1 MVTDRIEVALPLPV
15 DQTFTY
21 ALDPEWPR
29 PVPGARVL
37 VPFHRTRRVGWV
49 VGPGRPGSGKR
60 RLRRVAKILETEP
73 SLQPGLLEL
82 ARWMAAYYIA
92 PLGLVLRAVLPS
104 VLSTTGRGPGTMA
117 RTRKVARI
125 ARWLESL
132 AERDSAF
139 ARAPRQRVAYEA
151 LERAAGS
158 MPLASLIDQGI
169 GRGVVKALEGKGI
182 VEVRDQEVVRDP
194 FAAAGTEPPPDLVP
208 NSAQAAALRRLI
220 AGLDASTPRPVL
232 LHGVTASGKTL
243 VYIEL
248 LKEVVGA
255 RGRSAIVLVPEISLT
270 PQTVTRFRAHFGDRV
285 AVLHS
290 GLSDGERH
298 DAWRQ
303 LRSGARRIAIGARSA
318 IFAPLSDLGA
328 IIVDEE
334 HEASYKQSDAPR
346 YHARDVAIVRARQE
360 GALCLLGSATPSLE
374 SWSNQAAGKYE
385 LLRLPERATGARLPP
400 VRVVDLRQP
409 GRGNGP
415 DASSRVASA
424 SAPSSGN
431 GGPSARP
438 SATGR
443 TVLSRELTDAIRARL
458 ERGEQSILLLNRRG
472 YSTFFQ
478 CRECGEVPVCE
489 ACSVSLTYHRATGRL
504 LCHHCRYQEPVPDSC
519 RRCGAGA
526 LSRRGLGTEQVE
538 RVVAES
544 FPAARV
550 ARMDVDTTARKWAH
564 SEILGRVGRGEVD
577 ILLGTQ
583 MIAKGLDYP
592 RVTLV
597 GVVDADVGLHLPDFR
612 ASERTFQL
620 LSQVA
625 GRAGRGTLGG
635 EALIQTRM
643 PVHYAI
649 RAACDHDYET
659 FAEREL
665 KERAG
670 PGYPPHARLIN
681 VVLTSP
687 DPDTAATAAEEAV
700 AWMEGHR
707 DPPVE
712 LVGPAPA
719 PIERLQNRWRWH
731 FLLRSR
737 SVRALGALTRAFS
750 REFRPPS
757 DARVLIDRDPV
768 ALL

>member
-1 MVTDRIEVALPLPV
+1 MPPRVEVALPLPV

-21 ALDPEWPR
+21 ALAPAAPQ
-29 PVPGARVL
+29 PAPGTRVL
-37 VPFHRTRRVGWV
+37 VPFHRAQRVGWV
-49 VGPGRPGSGKR
+49 VGPGRTGSGKL
-60 RLRRVAKILETEP
+60 RLRRISKILEEEP
-73 SLQPGLLEL
+73 SLPPDLLEL
-82 ARWMAAYYIA
+82 ARWIAAYYIA
-92 PLGLVLRAVLPS
+92 PLGLVLRAALPTVLCG
-104 VLSTTGRGPGTMA
+104 TGHGPGTMA
-117 RTRKVARI
+117 RTRKVVHI

-132 AERDSAF
+132 AERDAAF
-139 ARAPRQRVAYEA
+139 ARAPRQQAAYET

-158 MPLASLIDQGI
+158 IPLASLVDQGI

-194 FAAAGTEPPPDLVP
+194 FASTAAEPPPDLVP
-208 NSAQAAALRRLI
+208 NPAQAAAVRRLVT
-220 AGLDASTPRPVL
+220 GLDAPTPQPVL

-255 RGRSAIVLVPEISLT
+255 RARSAIVLVPEISLT
-270 PQTVTRFRAHFGDRV
+270 PQTVARFRAHFGDQV

-290 GLSDGERH
+290 GLSDGERY

-318 IFAPLSDLGA
+318 IFAPLPDLGA

-374 SWSNQAAGKYE
+374 SWSNQAGGKFE
-385 LLRLPERATGARLPP
+385 LLRLPDRATGGSLPP
-400 VRVVDLRQP
+400 VGVVDLREP
-409 GRGNGP
+409 SP
-415 DASSRVASA
+415 AAA
-424 SAPSSGN
+424 TAPRK
-431 GGPSARP
+431 GGTPARP
-438 SATGR
+438 SVVGR
-443 TVLSRELTDAIRARL
+443 TVLSRELTGAIQARL
-458 ERGEQSILLLNRRG
+458 DRGEQSILLLNRRG

-478 CRECGEVPVCE
+478 CRECGEVPVC
-489 ACSVSLTYHRATGRL
+489 ADCSVSLTYHRATGRL
-504 LCHHCRYQEPVPDSC
+504 LCHHCRYEEPVPDSC
-519 RRCGAGA
+519 GRCESRA

-538 RVVAES
+538 RVVTES
-544 FPAARV
+544 FPGARV
-550 ARMDVDTTARKWAH
+550 ARMDVDTTSRKWAH

-649 RAACDHDYET
+649 RTAREHDYEA

-665 KERAG
+665 AERAG
-670 PGYPPHARLIN
+670 PGYPPHSRLVN
-681 VVLTSP
+681 VIVTSR
-687 DPDTAATAAEEAV
+687 DPETAANAAEAAA
-700 AWMEGHR
+700 AWVDR
-707 DPPVE
+707 RLSATPVE

-719 PIERLQNRWRWH
+719 PIERLQRRWRWH

-737 SVRALGALTRAFS
+737 SARALGAVTRAFS
-750 REFRPPS
+750 KDFRPPS
-757 DARVLIDRDPV
+757 DARVLIDRDPM

>member
-1 MVTDRIEVALPLPV
+1 MPSRVEVALPLPV

-21 ALDPEWPR
+21 ALGPDAPR
-29 PVPGARVL
+29 PAPGTRVL
-37 VPFHRTRRVGWV
+37 VPFHRAKRVGWV
-49 VGPGRPGSGKR
+49 VGPGRPGSEKL
-60 RLRRVAKILETEP
+60 RLRRISRILEEEP
-73 SLQPGLLEL
+73 SLPPKLLEL
-82 ARWMAAYYIA
+82 ARWMAGYYIA
-92 PLGLVLRAVLPS
+92 PLGLVLRAALPS
-104 VLSTTGRGPGTMA
+104 VLSGTGHGPGTMT
-117 RTRKVARI
+117 RTRKVAHI

-132 AERDSAF
+132 AERDAAF
-139 ARAPRQRVAYEA
+139 RRAPRQKAAYEA

-158 MPLASLIDQGI
+158 MPLASLLDQGI

-182 VEVRDQEVVRDP
+182 VEIRDQEVVRDP
-194 FAAAGTEPPPDLVP
+194 FATTGTEPPPDLTP
-208 NSAQAAALRRLI
+208 NPDQAAALRRLI
-220 AGLDASTPRPVL
+220 AALDTPARRPVL

-248 LKEVVGA
+248 LKEVVDA

-290 GLSDGERH
+290 GLSDGERY

-318 IFAPLSDLGA
+318 IFAPLPDLGA
-328 IIVDEE
+328 VIVDEE
-334 HEASYKQSDAPR
+334 HEGSYKQSDAPR
-346 YHARDVAIVRARQE
+346 YHARDVAIMRARQE

-374 SWSNQAAGKYE
+374 SWSNQIGGKFE
-385 LLRLPERATGARLPP
+385 LLRLPERATGGTLPP
-400 VRVVDLRQP
+400 VRVVDLREP
-409 GRGNGP
+409 P
-415 DASSRVASA
+415 SA
-424 SAPSSGN
+424 TATPRN
-431 GGPSARP
+431 GGAPARP

-443 TVLSRELTDAIRARL
+443 TVLSPELTAAIRLRL

-478 CRECGEVPVCE
+478 CRECGEVPVCA
-489 ACSVSLTYHRATGRL
+489 ACSVSLTFHRATGRL
-504 LCHHCRYQEPVPDSC
+504 LCHHCRYEERVPESC
-519 RRCGAGA
+519 GRCGSRA

-538 RVVAES
+538 RVVTES
-544 FPAARV
+544 FPRARV

-635 EALIQTRM
+635 EVLIQTRM
-643 PVHYAI
+643 PAHYAV
-649 RAACDHDYET
+649 RAAREHDYEA

-665 KERAG
+665 TERAG
-670 PGYPPHARLIN
+670 PGYPPHARLVN
-681 VVLTSP
+681 VVVTSP
-687 DPDTAATAAEEAV
+687 EPDAAATAAEEAA
-700 AWMEGHR
+700 AWVVRRLRGTR
-707 DPPVE
+707 VE
-712 LVGPAPA
+712 LTGPAPA
-719 PIERLQNRWRWH
+719 PIERLQSRWRWH
-731 FLLRSR
+731 FLLRSP
-737 SVRALGALTRAFS
+737 SARALGALTRAFS
-750 REFRPPS
+750 TGFRPPS
-757 DARVLIDRDPV
+757 ETRVLIDRDPT

>member
-1 MVTDRIEVALPLPV
+1 MPSRVEVALPLPV

-21 ALDPEWPR
+21 ALGPGAPR
-29 PVPGARVL
+29 PAPGTRVL
-37 VPFHRTRRVGWV
+37 VPFHRARRVGWV
-49 VGPGRPGSGKR
+49 VGPGRPGSGKL
-60 RLRRVAKILETEP
+60 RLRRISKILEEQP
-73 SLQPGLLEL
+73 SLPPRLLEL

-92 PLGLVLRAVLPS
+92 PLGLVLRAALPS
-104 VLSTTGRGPGTMA
+104 VLCGTGRGPGAMA
-117 RTRKVARI
+117 RTRKVVRI

-132 AERDSAF
+132 AERDAAF
-139 ARAPRQRVAYEA
+139 ARAPRQRAAYET

-158 MPLASLIDQGI
+158 IPLASLVDQGI

-194 FAAAGTEPPPDLVP
+194 FASSGAEPPPDLTP
-208 NSAQAAALRRLI
+208 NPAQAAALRRLVS
-220 AGLDASTPRPVL
+220 ALDAPAPRPVL

-248 LKEVVGA
+248 LKEVVDA
-255 RGRSAIVLVPEISLT
+255 RARSAIVLVPEISLT

-290 GLSDGERH
+290 GLSDGERY

-318 IFAPLSDLGA
+318 IFAPLPDLGA
-328 IIVDEE
+328 VIVDEE
-334 HEASYKQSDAPR
+334 HEGSYKQSDAPR
-346 YHARDVAIVRARQE
+346 YHARDVAIMRARQE

-374 SWSNQAAGKYE
+374 SWSNQAGGKLE
-385 LLRLPERATGARLPP
+385 LLRLPERATGGSLPP
-400 VRVVDLRQP
+400 VRVVDLREP
-409 GRGNGP
+409 T
-415 DASSRVASA
+415 SA
-424 SAPSSGN
+424 AAPGN
-431 GGPSARP
+431 GGPPASP

-443 TVLSRELTDAIRARL
+443 TVLSPELTGAIRIRL

-478 CRECGEVPVCE
+478 CRECGEVPVC
-489 ACSVSLTYHRATGRL
+489 ASCSVSLTFHRATGRL
-504 LCHHCRYQEPVPDSC
+504 LCHHCRYEERVPDRC
-519 RRCGAGA
+519 RRCGSGA

-538 RVVAES
+538 RVVTES
-544 FPAARV
+544 FPEARV

-635 EALIQTRM
+635 EVLIQTRM
-643 PVHYAI
+643 PAHYAI
-649 RAACDHDYET
+649 RAAREHDYET
-659 FAEREL
+659 FAAREL
-665 KERAG
+665 AERAG
-670 PGYPPHARLIN
+670 PGYPPHARLVN
-681 VVLTSP
+681 VVVTSP
-687 DPDTAATAAEEAV
+687 DPEAAATAAEEAV
-700 AWMEGHR
+700 TWVERRLRGT
-707 DPPVE
+707 PVE
-712 LVGPAPA
+712 LTGPAPA
-719 PIERLQNRWRWH
+719 PIERLQSRWRWH
-731 FLLRSR
+731 FLLRSP
-737 SVRALGALTRAFS
+737 SARALGTLTRAFS
-750 REFRPPS
+750 TGFRPPS
-757 DARVLIDRDPV
+757 DARVLIDRDPM

>member
-1 MVTDRIEVALPLPV
+1 MRLRALAVVPSRVEVALPLPV

-21 ALDPEWPR
+21 ALGPDAPR
-29 PVPGARVL
+29 PVPGTRVL
-37 VPFHRTRRVGWV
+37 VPFHRAKRVGWV
-49 VGPGRPGSGKR
+49 VGPGRPGSGKL
-60 RLRRVAKILETEP
+60 RLRRISRVLEDKP
-73 SLQPGLLEL
+73 SISPNLLEL
-82 ARWMAAYYIA
+82 ARWMAAYYIV
-92 PLGLVLRAVLPS
+92 PLGLVLRTALPS
-104 VLSTTGRGPGTMA
+104 VLCRTGRGPGTMA
-117 RTRKVARI
+117 RTRKVAHI
-125 ARWLESL
+125 VRWLESL
-132 AERDSAF
+132 AERDAAF
-139 ARAPRQRVAYEA
+139 ARAPRQQAAYET

-158 MPLASLIDQGI
+158 LPLASLLDQGI

-194 FAAAGTEPPPDLVP
+194 FASTGTEPPPDLTP
-208 NSAQAAALRRLI
+208 NPAQAAALRRLVS
-220 AGLDASTPRPVL
+220 ALDAPAPRPVL

-248 LKEVVGA
+248 LKEVVDA
-255 RGRSAIVLVPEISLT
+255 RAGSAIVLVPEISLT

-290 GLSDGERH
+290 GLSDGERY

-318 IFAPLSDLGA
+318 IFAPLPDLGA

-334 HEASYKQSDAPR
+334 HEGSYKQSDAPR
-346 YHARDVAIVRARQE
+346 YHARDVAIMRARRE

-374 SWSNQAAGKYE
+374 SWSNQAGGKFE
-385 LLRLPERATGARLPP
+385 LLRLPERATGGQLPP
-400 VRVVDLRQP
+400 VRVVDLRE
-409 GRGNGP
+409 
-415 DASSRVASA
+415 
-424 SAPSSGN
+424 PSSTAAASPRN
-431 GGPSARP
+431 GGRPARP
-438 SATGR
+438 ATTGR
-443 TVLSRELTDAIRARL
+443 TVLSPELTAAIRTRL

-478 CRECGEVPVCE
+478 CRECGDVPVCA
-489 ACSVSLTYHRATGRL
+489 ACSVSLTFHRATGRL
-504 LCHHCRYQEPVPDSC
+504 LCHHCRYEEPVPDTC
-519 RRCGAGA
+519 RRCGSRA
-526 LSRRGLGTEQVE
+526 LLRRGLGTEQVE
-538 RVVAES
+538 RVVTES
-544 FPAARV
+544 FPGARV

-635 EALIQTRM
+635 EVLIQTRM
-643 PVHYAI
+643 PGHYAI
-649 RAACDHDYET
+649 RAACEHDFEA

-665 KERAG
+665 AERAG
-670 PGYPPHARLIN
+670 PGYPPLARLVN
-681 VVLTSP
+681 VVVTSP
-687 DPDTAATAAEEAV
+687 DPEAAATAAEEAAGWV
-700 AWMEGHR
+700 ERRLSGAA
-707 DPPVE
+707 VE
-712 LVGPAPA
+712 LTGPAPA
-719 PIERLQNRWRWH
+719 PIERLQGRWRWH

-737 SVRALGALTRAFS
+737 SARALGTLTRAFS
-750 REFRPPS
+750 TGFRPPS
-757 DARVLIDRDPV
+757 DARVLIDRDPM

>member
-1 MVTDRIEVALPLPV
+1 MPSLVEVALPLPV

-21 ALDPEWPR
+21 ALGPDAPR
-29 PVPGARVL
+29 PALGTRVL
-37 VPFHRTRRVGWV
+37 VPFHRAKRVGWV
-49 VGPGRPGSGKR
+49 VGPGRPGSGKL
-60 RLRRVAKILETEP
+60 RLRHVSRILEEEP
-73 SLQPGLLEL
+73 SLTPSLLEL
-82 ARWMAAYYIA
+82 AHWMAAYYVA
-92 PLGLVLRAVLPS
+92 PLGLVLRAALPS
-104 VLSTTGRGPGTMA
+104 VLSGTGQAPGTMA
-117 RTRKVARI
+117 RTRKVVHI

-132 AERDSAF
+132 AERDAAF
-139 ARAPRQRVAYEA
+139 ARAPRQRATYEA

-158 MPLASLIDQGI
+158 MPLASLLDQGI

-182 VEVRDQEVVRDP
+182 VEIRDQEVVRDP
-194 FAAAGTEPPPDLVP
+194 FASAGAEPPPDLTP
-208 NSAQAAALRRLI
+208 NPAQASAVRRLV
-220 AGLDASTPRPVL
+220 AGLDEPAPRPFL

-248 LKEVVGA
+248 LKKVVGA
-255 RGRSAIVLVPEISLT
+255 RGRSAVVLVPEISLT
-270 PQTVTRFRAHFGDRV
+270 PQTVTRFRAHFGDHV

-290 GLSDGERH
+290 GLSDGERY

-318 IFAPLSDLGA
+318 IFAPLPDLGA

-334 HEASYKQSDAPR
+334 HEGSYKQSDAPR
-346 YHARDVAIVRARQE
+346 YHARDVAIMRARQE

-374 SWSNQAAGKYE
+374 SWSNQAAGKFE
-385 LLRLPERATGARLPP
+385 LLSLPERATGGQLPT
-400 VRVVDLRQP
+400 VHVVDLRE
-409 GRGNGP
+409 
-415 DASSRVASA
+415 
-424 SAPSSGN
+424 PSSSPATPPN
-431 GGPSARP
+431 GGRPARP
-438 SATGR
+438 ATTGR
-443 TVLSRELTDAIRARL
+443 TVLSPELTDAIRTRL

-478 CRECGEVPVCE
+478 CRECGEVPVCA

-504 LCHHCRYQEPVPDSC
+504 LCHHCRYEEPVRD
-519 RRCGAGA
+519 RCGRCESGA

-538 RVVAES
+538 RVVTES
-544 FPAARV
+544 FPEARV
-550 ARMDVDTTARKWAH
+550 ARMDVDTTSRKWAH

-612 ASERTFQL
+612 ACERTFQL

-643 PVHYAI
+643 PAHYAI
-649 RAACDHDYET
+649 RAAREHDYEA

-665 KERAG
+665 TERAG
-670 PGYPPHARLIN
+670 PGYPPHSRLVN
-681 VVLTSP
+681 VVVNSP
-687 DPDTAATAAEEAV
+687 DPETAATAAEEAA
-700 AWMEGHR
+700 AW
-707 DPPVE
+707 VE
-712 LVGPAPA
+712 RGSPATSVEVIGPAPA
-719 PIERLQNRWRWH
+719 PIERLQSRWRWH

-737 SVRALGALTRAFS
+737 SARALGTLTRAFS
-750 REFRPPS
+750 KGFRPPP
-757 DARVLIDRDPV
+757 DARVLIDRDPM

>member
-1 MVTDRIEVALPLPV
+1 MSRVEVALPLPV
-15 DQTFTY
+15 DQTFAY
-21 ALDPEWPR
+21 ALDPDGPR
-29 PVPGARVL
+29 PVPGTRVL
-37 VPFHRTRRVGWV
+37 VPFHRAKRVGWV
-49 VGPGRPGSGKR
+49 VGPGRPGSETL
-60 RLRRVAKILETEP
+60 RLRRIAKILDREP
-73 SLQPGLLEL
+73 SLPPKLLEL
-82 ARWMAAYYIA
+82 ARWIAAYYVA
-92 PLGLVLRAVLPS
+92 PLGLVLRAALPS
-104 VLSTTGRGPGTMA
+104 VLCGTGRGRGTLA
-117 RTRKVARI
+117 RTRKVAHI

-132 AERDSAF
+132 AERDAVF
-139 ARAPRQRVAYEA
+139 ARAPRQRAAYEA

-158 MPLASLIDQGI
+158 MPLVSLRDQGV

-194 FAAAGTEPPPDLVP
+194 FASTGTEPPPALVP
-208 NSAQAAALRRLI
+208 NLAQAAAVRRLL
-220 AGLDASTPRPVL
+220 AELDAPAPRPVL

-248 LKEVVGA
+248 LKEVVKA
-255 RGRSAIVLVPEISLT
+255 RRRSAIVLVPEISLT

-290 GLSDGERH
+290 GLSDGERY

-318 IFAPLSDLGA
+318 IFAPLPDLGA

-346 YHARDVAIVRARQE
+346 YHARDVAVVRARAE

-374 SWSNQAAGKYE
+374 SWSNQAGGKFG
-385 LLRLPERATGARLPP
+385 LLRLPERATGASLPP
-400 VRVVDLRQP
+400 VRVVDLREP
-409 GRGNGP
+409 SPAESGAPRNG
-415 DASSRVASA
+415 DA
-424 SAPSSGN
+424 P
-431 GGPSARP
+431 ARP

-443 TVLSRELTDAIRARL
+443 TVLSRELTGAIRTRL

-478 CRECGEVPVCE
+478 CRECGEVPVCA
-489 ACSVSLTYHRATGRL
+489 ACSVSLTYHRATGCL
-504 LCHHCRYQEPVPDSC
+504 LCHHCRYEEPVPDGC
-519 RRCGAGA
+519 RRCGAVA

-544 FPAARV
+544 FPGARV

-583 MIAKGLDYP
+583 MIAKGLDFP

-597 GVVDADVGLHLPDFR
+597 GVVDADVGIHLPDFR
-612 ASERTFQL
+612 AGERTFQL

-635 EALIQTRM
+635 EVLIQTRM
-643 PVHYAI
+643 PAHYAI
-649 RAACDHDYET
+649 VAAREHDYES

-665 KERAG
+665 SERAG
-670 PGYPPHARLIN
+670 PVYPPHARLVN
-681 VVLTSP
+681 VIVTSP
-687 DPDTAATAAEEAV
+687 DPEAAASAAETAA
-700 AWMEGHR
+700 AWVERRLPGT
-707 DPPVE
+707 PVE
-712 LVGPAPA
+712 LTGPAPA
-719 PIERLQNRWRWH
+719 PIERLRRRWRWH
-731 FLLRSR
+731 FLLRSDVAR
-737 SVRALGALTRAFS
+737 SLGTVTRAFA
-750 REFRPPS
+750 RDFRPPA
-757 DARVLIDRDPV
+757 DVRVLIDRDPV
-768 ALL
+768 GLL